1 MPTDQVLAF
10 ALLAKILNGEP
21 LTLQDAE
28 RWGAIVTTP
37 INIANPKIEEVEQMK
52 FRLRQA
58 LKQTYFA
65 DQK

>member
-28 RWGAIVTTP
+28 RWGVIVTTP